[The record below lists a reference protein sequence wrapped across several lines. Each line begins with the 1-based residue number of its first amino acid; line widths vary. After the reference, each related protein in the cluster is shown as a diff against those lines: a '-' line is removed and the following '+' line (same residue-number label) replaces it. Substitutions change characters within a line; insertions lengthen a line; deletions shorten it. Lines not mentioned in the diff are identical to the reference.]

1 METKP
6 NTPSPKRWII
16 SPLIPNSVK
25 QELRDFSPLLRQ
37 LLYNRGI
44 EASSEAESF
53 LTYQTNFSANPL
65 LLKDMPEAVRLIHE
79 ALQDGSMVAI
89 YGDYDVDGV
98 TASVLLYEFFR
109 SLGLTPRVYIPN
121 RFDEG
126 YGLNL
131 DAMQQLAGEGIGL
144 LITVD
149 CGIRSVDEV
158 REARARGM
166 KVIVSDHHLPGS
178 VLPPADAII
187 NPRQPGD
194 PYPY

>member
-44 EASSEAESF
+44 ETSSEAESF

-98 TASVLLYEFFR
+98 TASALLY
-109 SLGLTPRVYIPN
+109 
-121 RFDEG
+121 
-126 YGLNL
+126 
-131 DAMQQLAGEGIGL
+131 
-144 LITVD
+144 
-149 CGIRSVDEV
+149 
-158 REARARGM
+158 
-166 KVIVSDHHLPGS
+166 
-178 VLPPADAII
+178 
-187 NPRQPGD
+187 
-194 PYPY
+194 